1 MFLWYLKQLLK
12 KNVKSGDVQGTY
24 FFEMNTLHLP
34 GNIFRN
40 WHLPWNISKNLTW
53 LGNISGNLTLA
64 CKYIKEPSNNLEIY
78 QSNWQ
83 CLERINRN
91 LAAPPWNTSRNLA
104 ISNISRCLASQTL
117 KYYKEP
123 GTYLEM
129 FQRTQHWPGNK
140 DDPGEISR
148 IVV

>member
-1 MFLWYLKQLLK
+1 MAWKNKQ
-12 KNVKSGDVQGTY
+12 
-24 FFEMNTLHLP
+24 
-34 GNIFRN
+34 
-40 WHLPWNISKNLTW
+40 
-53 LGNISGNLTLA
+53 
-64 CKYIKEPSNNLEIY
+64 EPSSSAL
-78 QSNWQ
+78 
-83 CLERINRN
+83 
-91 LAAPPWNTSRNLA
+91 NTSRNLA